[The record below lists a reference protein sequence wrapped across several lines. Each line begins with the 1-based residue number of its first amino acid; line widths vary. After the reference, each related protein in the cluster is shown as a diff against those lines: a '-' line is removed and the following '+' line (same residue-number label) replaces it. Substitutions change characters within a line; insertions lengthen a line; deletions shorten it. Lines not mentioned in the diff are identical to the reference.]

1 MVVKA
6 KNISNSITVVAGERL
21 WWERWKDI
29 IFLLKSGNIKG
40 RETVCDE
47 AFQNYTPGTSGRLL

>member
-1 MVVKA
+1 MVEKA
-6 KNISNSITVVAGERL
+6 KNISSSITVVARERC

-29 IFLLKSGNIKG
+29 IFLLKSRNIKG

-47 AFQNYTPGTSGRLL
+47 DFHLDPKKRC